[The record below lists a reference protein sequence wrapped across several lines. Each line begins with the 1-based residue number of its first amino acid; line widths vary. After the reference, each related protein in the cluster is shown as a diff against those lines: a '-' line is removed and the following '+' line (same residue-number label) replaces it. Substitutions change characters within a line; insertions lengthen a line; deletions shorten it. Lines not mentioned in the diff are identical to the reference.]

1 VPQGALRSTASG
13 TAGFIFGLRGCHRSG
28 GGGVNAV
35 AQPQPGE
42 ELFLEDDA
50 APVIDLSIQ
59 RRYPARMPLKPM
71 TFRLETEILA
81 QLSAIRE
88 RDGIPVSEQVRRALL
103 IWIREKGVRT
113 TPWTHVKRQR

>member
-1 VPQGALRSTASG
+1 
-13 TAGFIFGLRGCHRSG
+13 
-28 GGGVNAV
+28 
-35 AQPQPGE
+35 
-42 ELFLEDDA
+42 
-50 APVIDLSIQ
+50 
-59 RRYPARMPLKPM
+59 MPLKPM

-113 TPWTHVKRQR
+113 TPWTRVKRRP

>member
-1 VPQGALRSTASG
+1 
-13 TAGFIFGLRGCHRSG
+13 
-28 GGGVNAV
+28 
-35 AQPQPGE
+35 
-42 ELFLEDDA
+42 
-50 APVIDLSIQ
+50 
-59 RRYPARMPLKPM
+59 M

-113 TPWTHVKRQR
+113 TPWTHVKRRP